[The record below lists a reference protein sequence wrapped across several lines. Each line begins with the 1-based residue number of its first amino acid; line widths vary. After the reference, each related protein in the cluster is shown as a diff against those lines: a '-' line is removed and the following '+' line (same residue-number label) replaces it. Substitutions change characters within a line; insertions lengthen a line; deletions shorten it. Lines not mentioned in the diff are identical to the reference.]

1 MLNPGPTP
9 PPLPRPAPGAV
20 ENRKFTRVPLE
31 VEVGLDTHTNFY
43 TGFGENVS
51 SGGLFVATYR
61 LLPLGTSV
69 ELTFTLPDGTPV
81 RVQAVV
87 RWLRDP
93 HDLEMREMPPGMGL
107 EFATLAPEARAYV
120 DAYVAARDPMFFP
133 D

>member
-31 VEVGLDTHTNFY
+31 VEVGLHTHTNFY

-61 LLPLGTSV
+61 LLALGTTV

-107 EFATLAPEARAYV
+107 EFGELASEARVCV